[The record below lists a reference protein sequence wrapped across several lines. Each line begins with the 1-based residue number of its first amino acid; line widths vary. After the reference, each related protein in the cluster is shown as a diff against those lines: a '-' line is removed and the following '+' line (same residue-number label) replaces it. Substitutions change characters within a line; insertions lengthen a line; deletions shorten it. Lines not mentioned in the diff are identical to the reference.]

1 MQLFTRR
8 HSVAIVLAL
17 IVKHYESYTWERS
30 GHFLSA
36 EILTC
41 VSPKVCMTAWKPASP
56 PVTQLIAIGSQVSL
70 RGTHRMMKNFE
81 LDKILFDLKLD
92 IAVEGTHK
100 GPVIADSC
108 KSSTHD
114 VIDRG
119 ISPESHLSC
128 PMCRPLCALFLSFL
142 SLESIIEYLNLYWFL
157 LSVEFEFERWQIHLL
172 PSSSS
177 MCRWSTWKRFLEA
190 MLRSCWFS
198 SCVIVSEREV
208 RMNSSIFRILR
219 NRLSKKLM
227 VVVGA
232 WVWVFWTLFDR
243 WFVTVCQFSSLSLF
257 SLSVSTLS
265 SIFTAVVALACCPV
279 AISSVCLTVLT
290 TILVPFDPPFGQVG
304 EGESFSA
311 LPISRKFVAHASAAS
326 VNEETNWFE
335 ERKTNW
341 KKTALNKRTEGK
353 MTLESLIRL
362 I

>member
-56 PVTQLIAIGSQVSL
+56 PVTELIAIGFQVSL
-70 RGTHRMMKNFE
+70 RGTHRIMENFE

-157 LSVEFEFERWQIHLL
+157 LSVEFEFERWQIHL
-172 PSSSS
+172 SSF
-177 MCRWSTWKRFLEA
+177 FLQHVPMIHLETISRGHVA
-190 MLRSCWFS
+190 ESCWFS

-208 RMNSSIFRILR
+208 WMNSSIFRILR
-219 NRLSKKLM
+219 RIGCRKKLM

-232 WVWVFWTLFDR
+232 WVWVFWTLVR
-243 WFVTVCQFSSLSLF
+243 SLVRSTVCHFSSVSIV
-257 SLSVSTLS
+257 SLSVSMAS
-265 SIFTAVVALACCPV
+265 SIFIAALLSSV
-279 AISSVCLTVLT
+279 LSDGMLISSSDSLDDHLR
-290 TILVPFDPPFGQVG
+290 
-304 EGESFSA
+304 SFSVHF
-311 LPISRKFVAHASAAS
+311 SR
-326 VNEETNWFE
+326 
-335 ERKTNW
+335 
-341 KKTALNKRTEGK
+341 
-353 MTLESLIRL
+353 
-362 I
+362 